1 MKAPSSPATAGDDLP
16 GAVHM
21 IAELVLRFAERNAT
35 IAGNPFVH
43 VLSNPLSTVY
53 HLPNSHSSNSSHA
66 LPILRP
72 SPEHKVASMTPVY
85 IMIGGFLG
93 AGKTTT
99 VSRLARHFMQQ
110 GKRVGIVTNDQ
121 TSDLVDTQSLRS
133 QGFDVGEV
141 AGSCFCCNFNAL
153 TSTVESLGAG
163 QLPEVILAEPVGSCT
178 DLVATVLRPLTEVYG
193 LPLDIAP
200 YGVILKPSHG
210 LRILRGD
217 AAAGFS
223 PKAAY
228 IFKKQI
234 EEADFV
240 VMNRIDE
247 LSPAEATELQRLLEQ
262 EFPGRPVLRCSA
274 RTGAG
279 FPALLEMLEQR
290 GGFARRA
297 MHVDYDIYAEG
308 EAELGWL
315 NCQVR
320 IESENAWN
328 LDALLLKL
336 IARLQEQLRESSSET
351 AHLKVIGLTDT
362 GYAVANLVSNSLAPE
377 LSLASGVVTSVASVV
392 VNARAAADPELL
404 ESFVREQLAAACSE
418 IHARLEVLT
427 LQSFRP
433 GRPVPT
439 HRLV

>member
-1 MKAPSSPATAGDDLP
+1 
-16 GAVHM
+16 
-21 IAELVLRFAERNAT
+21 
-35 IAGNPFVH
+35 
-43 VLSNPLSTVY
+43 
-53 HLPNSHSSNSSHA
+53 
-66 LPILRP
+66 
-72 SPEHKVASMTPVY
+72 MTPVY

-163 QLPEVILAEPVGSCT
+163 HLPEVILAEPVGSCT

-217 AAAGFS
+217 SAAGFS
-223 PKAAY
+223 PRAAY
-228 IFKKQI
+228 IFRKQI

-240 VMNRIDE
+240 VINRIDE
-247 LSPAEATELQRLLEQ
+247 LAPTDVAELQRRLEQ
-262 EFPGRPVLRCSA
+262 DFPGRPVLRCSA

-290 GGFARRA
+290 GGFGRRS
-297 MHVDYDIYAEG
+297 MDVDYDVYAAG

-320 IESENAWN
+320 VESSTAWP
-328 LDALLLKL
+328 LDQFLLTT
-336 IARLQEQLRESSSET
+336 IGRLQTRLRESSSET
-351 AHLKVIGLTDT
+351 AHLKVIGLTDS
-362 GYAVANLVSNSLAPE
+362 GYAVANLVSNSLDPE
-377 LSLASGVVTSVASVV
+377 LSLPSGVVTPVASVV
-392 VNARAAADPELL
+392 VNARAAADPQLL
-404 ESFVREQLAAACSE
+404 EHFVREELAAACHS
-418 IHARLEVLT
+418 IQAQLHVLT

-439 HRLV
+439 HRLP